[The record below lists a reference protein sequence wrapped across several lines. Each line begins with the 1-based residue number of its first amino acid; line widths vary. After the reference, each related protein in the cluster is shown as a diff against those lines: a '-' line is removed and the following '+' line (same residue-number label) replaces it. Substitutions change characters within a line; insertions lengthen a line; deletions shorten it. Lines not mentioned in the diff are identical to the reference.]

1 MCSGVLLVVLAIQKD
16 KLDERM
22 IESDEAQ
29 RKVIKLD
36 YFWDAV
42 VDGVFL
48 LRSAPLSTQICAKLN
63 E

>member
-1 MCSGVLLVVLAIQKD
+1 MRSGVLLVVMAIQKD

-48 LRSAPLSTQICAKLN
+48 LRCAPLST
-63 E
+63 

>member
-1 MCSGVLLVVLAIQKD
+1 MRSGVLLVVMAIQKD

-48 LRSAPLSTQICAKLN
+48 LRCAPLSTQICAKLN